1 MRYDPINPPRRSS
14 LGWLSGLFRTE
25 EPAEDLPDIVAAPMR
40 AVDPVEIALPE
51 PTQGE
56 DLASLAEQLAELI
69 ASAQRRLDTAAIL
82 VDYSA
87 DEAGDY
93 GRALEAE
100 TAAIDRTTLPN
111 VVVDT
116 LFTLTRTM
124 IERTKA
130 CEARLRATN
139 AELRSLQ
146 RDLDQAQIHAE
157 RDPLT
162 GLPNRRALE
171 QALRQAVATA
181 KAADAALSVA
191 FCDIDGFKRLNDIH
205 GHAVGDRVLRLVGD
219 CLSDG
224 GGDGVF
230 VGRQGGEEFVMLF
243 EGVATIEAAARVD
256 GIRAA
261 LAARSLR
268 SRSDGTPIGS
278 VTFSAGVAGLSQS
291 EDPEAL
297 LARAD
302 RALYRAKQD
311 GRNQVVVDAGG

>member
-1 MRYDPINPPRRSS
+1 VRYDPLPPRRQ

-25 EPAEDLPDIVAAPMR
+25 QPAE
-40 AVDPVEIALPE
+40 ELPE
-51 PTQGE
+51 LVRQPLPSRDPADDRLPEETKGE
-56 DLASLAEQLAELI
+56 DLAALAEQLAELI
-69 ASAQRRLDTAAIL
+69 AAAQRKLDTAAIL

-87 DEAGDY
+87 DEAGEY

-100 TAAIDRTTLPN
+100 ASSINKAVLPET
-111 VVVDT
+111 VVET

-124 IERTKA
+124 IDRTKA
-130 CEARLRATN
+130 CEERLRATN
-139 AELRSLQ
+139 SELRLLQ

-181 KAADAALSVA
+181 KSADAALSVA
-191 FCDIDGFKRLNDIH
+191 FCDIDSFKRLNDIH

-224 GGDGVF
+224 DDVF
-230 VGRQGGEEFVMLF
+230 VGRQGGEEFVMVF
-243 EGVATIEAAARVD
+243 EGVAAIEAAARVD
-256 GIRAA
+256 AIRAA

-278 VTFSAGVAGLSQS
+278 VTFSAGVAGLTQT
-291 EDPEAL
+291 EEAEEV

-311 GRNQVVVDAGG
+311 GRNQVVIDAGG